1 MRCVLVL
8 ALLTVPAFGEF
19 LEVRVGFEDGGC
31 VPCVESLRGRLQRVR
46 GMGSVEIS
54 LERGEIRMML
64 ERGNR
69 VRLGPLQSRIRQ
81 GGTKLTSVWVR
92 ALGAIVEEKSS
103 LTFLPDGLTRSYR
116 LDATKD
122 VPGGPVEVTGALV
135 EVEDRETPPT
145 IRVETVEAR

>member
-1 MRCVLVL
+1 MRCLLVL
-8 ALLTVPAFGEF
+8 ALLAVPAFGEF

-46 GMGSVEIS
+46 GMGSLEIS

-69 VRLGPLQSRIRQ
+69 VRLDPLQSRIRQ

-92 ALGAIVEEKSS
+92 ALGAIVEEKSVR
-103 LTFLPDGLTRSYR
+103 TFLPDGLTRSYQ
-116 LDATKD
+116 LETKD
-122 VPGGPVEVTGALV
+122 RSAGSVELTGALV
-135 EVEDRETPPT
+135 EPAERGAPAT
-145 IRVETVEAR
+145 IRVETIAAR

>member
-8 ALLTVPAFGEF
+8 ALLAVPAFGEF

-31 VPCVESLRGRLQRVR
+31 VPCVESLRKRLERVR

-69 VRLGPLQSRIRQ
+69 VRLSPLQSRIRQ

-92 ALGAIVEEKSS
+92 ALGAAVEEKSAW
-103 LTFLPDGLTRSYR
+103 TFLPDGLTRSYR
-116 LDATKD
+116 LEAPKDAS
-122 VPGGPVEVTGALV
+122 PGSVELTGALI
-135 EVEDRETPPT
+135 EPKERGEPAT
-145 IRVETVEAR
+145 IRVETIAPR